1 MFYSHCTLDPTLIRT
16 LNAKVI
22 YNKDG
27 EIVEKRRLQLGLCAL
42 ASDGALDEAVGV
54 RLGGEDGRIL
64 TEVLDVLVPREIYG
78 ALVGIRRVGR
88 EDSPIS
94 K

>member
-1 MFYSHCTLDPTLIRT
+1 MFYSHCTLNPTLLHT
-16 LNAKVI
+16 LNAKAT

-27 EIVEKRRLQLGLCAL
+27 EIMDKRRLQLGLCAL

-64 TEVLDVLVPREIYG
+64 AKVLDVLVPREIYE
-78 ALVGIRRVGR
+78 ALVGIWRVER
-88 EDSPIS
+88 EDLPIS